1 MNQIEEWRL
10 DHFGEL
16 GTGHMSGIIFF
27 WEDNWEDY
35 HDPDGDGIPNILEFA
50 TGQHPLNSTTPVQS
64 FTRDTGG
71 ECIFTYQRSKAAV
84 ADGLLF
90 TVQHNAS
97 LDPGGWSSL
106 GVTETILSDDGTL
119 QLIEATALAPT
130 GSACFMRLQVQK
142 P

>member
-1 MNQIEEWRL
+1 MQNFGFEFQGNIYYFGFHL
-10 DHFGEL
+10 D
-16 GTGHMSGIIFF
+16 
-27 WEDNWEDY
+27 ED
-35 HDPDGDGIPNILEFA
+35 DPDGDGMPNLLEFA

-64 FTRDTGG
+64 FTRGTGG
-71 ECIFTYQRSKAAV
+71 ECVFTYQRAKAAV

-119 QLIEATALAPT
+119 QLIEATAPAPT